1 MKRIN
6 DIGLTVFNCTQ
17 LGSQNGEYYRN
28 DGYSSNPDI
37 LPIVVQSS
45 KLSCVLPN
53 KNPTAHGKGLS
64 SDSASAVATALPD
77 CMHNLLSNP
86 ISVYMASA

>member
-1 MKRIN
+1 MLKRIN

-37 LPIVVQSS
+37 PDTTVQSS

-64 SDSASAVATALPD
+64 SGSANPAVNTALD
-77 CMHNLLSNP
+77 CG
-86 ISVYMASA
+86 

>member
-1 MKRIN
+1 MLKRIN

-64 SDSASAVATALPD
+64 SGSAKLAVNTALD
-77 CMHNLLSNP
+77 CG
-86 ISVYMASA
+86 